1 MQATIIISF
10 RNKMKKYIYIVA
22 ALVSSLILT
31 GCQDFLEAENKTAGG
46 QTAEQFFSK
55 DASSL
60 GVYAYSLLK
69 PVVTRNNVYQYGTD
83 LYTPSR
89 GKTSAFHDYS
99 LTPETSDIKSLY
111 SDLYACINM
120 ANACIFYDENRTKYT
135 PEMRF
140 VRSYCYYIL
149 TQQFGRVPY
158 ILDYINSAAREYP
171 LSELSVIYAEIEK
184 DLLAAIEDD
193 KMGATY
199 GYDGHATKDACYALL
214 AKVCLAA
221 GWDLGTMYTDVATGT
236 YSITNTEYFSKAL
249 IYAKEAGADNALT
262 QTFADK
268 WYPTT
273 ADNGEE
279 VLFSVQYD
287 RAGYPGVAQ
296 EGGHGL
302 QNNYGHYYG
311 SPSLGQKYVNSEYC
325 MTKKAAKL
333 WDKGDLRYD
342 ATFMTTFLNADNADN
357 WGQDGYYAFYNNANA
372 ATLGIRWQYFPYYV
386 TDAEIRAWMT
396 ANKDR
401 MIKGAWTNQPNAYKI
416 CDAANTNIITYK
428 MADDGSISVES
439 TQTFEDALEGS
450 NALNKFPC
458 VRKWDDA
465 TAGFIDGTNTS
476 NDYRDV
482 ILLHKSDI
490 VLVAAEAEYMLG
502 NETGVEGY
510 LNKVRARAGMP
521 ATTIAAYQANYTVA
535 TGFEDAF
542 HKGIDY
548 ILDERG
554 RELYAENE
562 RWMDLRRTKQLVR
575 YNIEFNDKI
584 GTLLDMSSDGTNA
597 KLYRPIPQAEIN
609 ANDAITAADQ
619 NLGY

>member
-1 MQATIIISF
+1 
-10 RNKMKKYIYIVA
+10 MKKYIFILCA
-22 ALVSSLILT
+22 ALISAVSLT
-31 GCQDFLEAENKTAGG
+31 SCKDYLEAENKTAGG
-46 QTAEQFFSK
+46 QTAEQFFNG
-55 DASSL
+55 DATSL

-83 LYTPSR
+83 LYVPSR
-89 GKTSAFHDYS
+89 GKTSVFHDYS
-99 LTPETSDIKSLY
+99 LTPETADIKSFY

-120 ANACIFYDENRTKYT
+120 ANACIFYDSDRTQYT

-158 ILDYINSAAREYP
+158 ITEYINSAARNYP
-171 LSELSVIYAEIEK
+171 LSELAVIYEEIEK
-184 DLLAAIEDD
+184 DLLAAIADD
-193 KMGATY
+193 KMGDTY
-199 GYDGHATKDACYALL
+199 AYDGHATKDACNALL

-221 GWDLGTMYTDVATGT
+221 GWDLGTLYTDVAAGT
-236 YSITNTEYFSKAL
+236 YSIANTEWFSKAL
-249 IYAKEAGADNALT
+249 LYAKDAGADEALT
-262 QTFADK
+262 EPFADK
-268 WYPTT
+268 WGAKT
-273 ADNGEE
+273 ADDGAE
-279 VLFSVQYD
+279 VLFAVQYD

-302 QNNYGHYYG
+302 QNTYGHYYG
-311 SPSLGQKYVNSEYC
+311 ASALGQKYVNSEYC
-325 MTKKAAKL
+325 VSLKACKL

-342 ATFMTTFLNADNADN
+342 ATFMTTFYNANNADN
-357 WGQDGYYAFYNNANA
+357 WGQDGYYAFYNSSNT
-372 ATLGIRWQYFPYYV
+372 ATQGIRWQYFPYYV
-386 TDAEIRAWMT
+386 TDAEVRAWLT
-396 ANKDR
+396 AHQAQ
-401 MIKGAWTNQPNAYKI
+401 MQKGTFDNQPNTYKV
-416 CDAANTNIITYK
+416 CDAANSNILTYK
-428 MADDGSISVES
+428 IDDAGNISVEL
-439 TQTFEDALEGS
+439 TQTYEDALEGS

-465 TAGFIDGTNTS
+465 TSGFIDGTNTS

-502 NETGVEGY
+502 NTTGVEGY

-521 ATTIAAYQANYTVA
+521 ASTIDAYSAHYTVNA
-535 TGFEDAF
+535 SFDDAF

-575 YNIEFNDKI
+575 YNIEFNPKV
-584 GTLLDMSSDGTNA
+584 GTLLDMSGDGANA

-609 ANDAITAADQ
+609 ANDAISTADQ

>member
-1 MQATIIISF
+1 
-10 RNKMKKYIYIVA
+10 MKKYIYIIGA
-22 ALVSSLILT
+22 ALVSSLLLT
-31 GCQDFLEAENKTAGG
+31 GCKDFLVADNKTAGG
-46 QTAEQFFSK
+46 QTAEQFFNG
-55 DASSL
+55 DATSL
-60 GVYAYSLLK
+60 GVYAYSLMK
-69 PVVTRNNVYQYGTD
+69 PIVTRNNVYQYGTD
-83 LYTPSR
+83 LYIPSR

-99 LTPETSDIKSLY
+99 LTPETSDIKSFY

-120 ANACIFYDENRTKYT
+120 ANACIFYDNNRTQYT

-149 TQQFGRVPY
+149 SQQFGRVPY
-158 ILDYINSAAREYP
+158 VLDYVNSAARSYP
-171 LSELSVIYAEIEK
+171 LTDLAVMYDGIVK
-184 DLLAAIEDD
+184 DLEAAIADD
-193 KMGATY
+193 KMAATY
-199 GYDGHATKDACYALL
+199 TCDGHATKDACYALL

-221 GWDLGTMYTDVATGT
+221 GWDLGTKYNDVAAGT
-236 YSITNTEYFSKAL
+236 YTITDDSYFTKAL
-249 IYAKEAGADNALT
+249 NYAKQAGADNALT
-262 QTFADK
+262 QTFDDK
-268 WYPTT
+268 WYPTL
-273 ADNGEE
+273 ADGGEE

-311 SPSLGQKYVNSEYC
+311 SPSLGQKYVNSEMC
-325 MTKKAAKL
+325 LTQKAAKL
-333 WDKGDLRYD
+333 WDKGDLRYE
-342 ATFMTTFLNADNADN
+342 ATFMTTFYNADNADN
-357 WGQDGYYAFYNNANA
+357 WGQDGYYAFYNNPA
-372 ATLGIRWQYFPYYV
+372 ASTLDIRWKYFPYYV
-386 TDAEIRAWMT
+386 TDAEVRAWLT
-396 ANKDR
+396 ANQDR
-401 MIKGAWTNQPNAYKI
+401 MKKGSWTNQPNAYKV
-416 CDAANTNIITYK
+416 CDAANTNIITYRVE
-428 MADDGSISVES
+428 ADGSIVVES
-439 TQTFEDALEGS
+439 TQSFDDALEGS

-465 TAGFIDGTNTS
+465 TAGFVDGTNTS

-490 VLVAAEAEYMLG
+490 VLVAAEAAYMTG
-502 NETGVEGY
+502 NNGAAEGY
-510 LNKVRARAGMP
+510 LNNVRTRAGLP
-521 ATTIAAYQANYTVA
+521 ATTISAYSANYTVNA
-535 TGFEDAF
+535 TFDNPTL
-542 HKGIDY
+542 KGIDF

-575 YNIEFNDKI
+575 YNIEFNPKVS
-584 GTLLDMSSDGTNA
+584 TLANMSTDGVNA

>member
-1 MQATIIISF
+1 
-10 RNKMKKYIYIVA
+10 MKKYIYIIGA
-22 ALVSSLILT
+22 ALVSSLLLT
-31 GCQDFLEAENKTAGG
+31 GCKDFLVADNKTAGG
-46 QTAEQFFSK
+46 QTAEQFFNG
-55 DASSL
+55 DATSL
-60 GVYAYSLLK
+60 GVYAYSLMK
-69 PVVTRNNVYQYGTD
+69 PIVTRTNVYQYGTD
-83 LYTPSR
+83 LYIPSR

-99 LTPETSDIKSLY
+99 LTPETSDIKSFY

-120 ANACIFYDENRTKYT
+120 ANACIHYDNNRTQYT

-158 ILDYINSAAREYP
+158 VLDYVNSAARSYP
-171 LSELSVIYAEIEK
+171 LTDLAQIYDGIVK
-184 DLLAAIEDD
+184 DLEAAIADD
-193 KMGATY
+193 KMAATY
-199 GYDGHATKDACYALL
+199 TCDGHATKDACYALL

-221 GWDLGTMYTDVATGT
+221 GWDLGTTYNDVAAGT
-236 YSITNTEYFSKAL
+236 YTVNDDSYFTKAL
-249 IYAKEAGADNALT
+249 NFAKQAGADNALT
-262 QTFADK
+262 QTFDDK
-268 WYPTT
+268 WYPTL
-273 ADNGEE
+273 ADGGEE

-311 SPSLGQKYVNSEYC
+311 SPSLGQKYVNSEMC
-325 MTKKAAKL
+325 LTQKAAKL
-333 WDKGDLRYD
+333 WDKGDLRYE
-342 ATFMTTFLNADNADN
+342 ATFMTTFYNADNADN
-357 WGQDGYYAFYNNANA
+357 WGQDGYYAFYNNPA
-372 ATLGIRWQYFPYYV
+372 ASTLDIRWKYFPYYV
-386 TDAEIRAWMT
+386 TDAEVRAWLT
-396 ANKDR
+396 ANQDR
-401 MIKGAWTNQPNAYKI
+401 MKKGSWTNQPNAYKV
-416 CDAANTNIITYK
+416 CDAANTNIITYRVE
-428 MADDGSISVES
+428 ADGSIVVES
-439 TQTFEDALEGS
+439 TQSFDDALEGS

-465 TAGFIDGTNTS
+465 TAGFVDGTNTS

-490 VLVAAEAEYMLG
+490 VLVAAEAAYMTG
-502 NETGVEGY
+502 NTGVAEGY
-510 LNKVRARAGMP
+510 LNNVRTRAGLP
-521 ATTIAAYQANYTVA
+521 ATTISAYSANYTVNA
-535 TGFEDAF
+535 TFDNPTL
-542 HKGIDY
+542 KGIDF

-575 YNIEFNDKI
+575 YNIEFNPKVS
-584 GTLLDMSSDGTNA
+584 TLANMSTDGVNA

>member
-1 MQATIIISF
+1 
-10 RNKMKKYIYIVA
+10 MKQYIYIVA

-31 GCQDFLEAENKTAGG
+31 GCNDFLEADNKSAGG

-69 PVVTRNNVYQYGTD
+69 PIVSRTNVYQYGTD

-99 LTPETSDIKSLY
+99 LTPETSDIKTFY

-120 ANACIFYDENRTKYT
+120 ANACIHYDQGRTQYT
-135 PEMRF
+135 PEMKF

-158 ILDYINSAAREYP
+158 ITEYINSAERNYP
-171 LSELSVIYAEIEK
+171 LTPLE
-184 DLLAAIEDD
+184 DLYKGIVTDLEEAAADPLL
-193 KMGATY
+193 GATY
-199 GYDGHATKDACYALL
+199 AHDGHATKDACTALL

-221 GWDLGTMYTDVATGT
+221 GWDLGTLYTDVATGA
-236 YSITNTEYFSKAL
+236 YSITNSEYFTKAL
-249 IYAKEAGADNALT
+249 QYAIDAGARNALT
-262 QTFADK
+262 ETFADK
-268 WYPTT
+268 WGATT
-273 ADNGEE
+273 ADNSTE

-311 SPSLGQKYVNSEYC
+311 SPSLGQKYVNSEMC
-325 MTKKAAKL
+325 MTPKTAKL

-342 ATFMTTFLNADNADN
+342 ATFMTTFINADNADN
-357 WGQDGYYAFYNNANA
+357 WGQDGYYAFYSNPAAAAN
-372 ATLGIRWQYFPYYV
+372 GIRWQYFPYYV
-386 TDAEIRAWMT
+386 TDAEVRAWMT
-396 ANKDR
+396 ANQAS
-401 MIKGAWTNQPNAYKI
+401 MVKGSWTNQPNAFKI
-416 CDAANTNIITYK
+416 CDAANTNIVTYK
-428 MADDGSISVES
+428 MADDGTISVES
-439 TQTFEDALEGS
+439 TQTYEDALEGS
-450 NALNKFPC
+450 NSLNKFPC

-465 TAGFIDGTNTS
+465 TSGFIDGTNTS
-476 NDYRDV
+476 NDYRDI
-482 ILLHKSDI
+482 ILLHMSDI

-502 NETGVEGY
+502 NPSGAEGY
-510 LNKVRARAGMP
+510 LNNVRTRAGLP
-521 ATTIAAYQANYTVA
+521 ATTIDAYQANYTVKA
-535 TGFEDAF
+535 GFEDSF
-542 HKGIDY
+542 HKGLDF

-575 YNIEFNDKI
+575 YNVEFNAKI
-584 GTLLDMSSDGTNA
+584 GTLLDMSGDGTNA

-609 ANDAITAADQ
+609 ANEALTAEDQ

>member
-1 MQATIIISF
+1 
-10 RNKMKKYIYIVA
+10 MKKYIYIIGA
-22 ALVSSLILT
+22 ALVSSLLLT
-31 GCQDFLEAENKTAGG
+31 GCKDFLVADNKTAGG
-46 QTAEQFFSK
+46 QTAEQFFNG
-55 DASSL
+55 DATSL
-60 GVYAYSLLK
+60 GVYAYSLMK
-69 PVVTRNNVYQYGTD
+69 PIVTRTNVYQYGTD
-83 LYTPSR
+83 LYIPSR

-99 LTPETSDIKSLY
+99 LTPETSDIKSFY

-120 ANACIFYDENRTKYT
+120 ANACIFYDNNRTRYT

-149 TQQFGRVPY
+149 SQQFGRVPY
-158 ILDYINSAAREYP
+158 VLDYVNSAARSYP
-171 LSELSVIYAEIEK
+171 LTDLAVMYDGIVK
-184 DLLAAIEDD
+184 DLEAAIADD
-193 KMGATY
+193 KMAATY
-199 GYDGHATKDACYALL
+199 TCDGHATKDACYALL

-221 GWDLGTMYTDVATGT
+221 GWDLGTKYNDVAAGT
-236 YSITNTEYFSKAL
+236 YTITDDSYFTKAL
-249 IYAKEAGADNALT
+249 NYAKQAGADNALT
-262 QTFADK
+262 QTFDDK
-268 WYPTT
+268 WYPTL
-273 ADNGEE
+273 ADGGEE

-311 SPSLGQKYVNSEYC
+311 SPSLGQKYVNSEMC
-325 MTKKAAKL
+325 LTQKAAKL
-333 WDKGDLRYD
+333 WDKGDLRYE
-342 ATFMTTFLNADNADN
+342 ATFMTTFYNADNADN
-357 WGQDGYYAFYNNANA
+357 WGQDGYYAFYNNPA
-372 ATLGIRWQYFPYYV
+372 ASTLDIRWKYFPYYV
-386 TDAEIRAWMT
+386 TDAEVRAWLT
-396 ANKDR
+396 ANQDR
-401 MIKGAWTNQPNAYKI
+401 MKKGSWTNQPNAYKV
-416 CDAANTNIITYK
+416 CDAANTNIITYRVE
-428 MADDGSISVES
+428 ADGSIVVES
-439 TQTFEDALEGS
+439 TQSFDDALEGS

-465 TAGFIDGTNTS
+465 TAGFVDGTNTS

-490 VLVAAEAEYMLG
+490 VLVAAEAAYMTG
-502 NETGVEGY
+502 NNGAAEGY
-510 LNKVRARAGMP
+510 LNNVRTRAGLP
-521 ATTIAAYQANYTVA
+521 ATTISAYSANYTVNA
-535 TGFEDAF
+535 TFDNPTL
-542 HKGIDY
+542 KGIDF

-575 YNIEFNDKI
+575 YNIEFNPKVS
-584 GTLLDMSSDGTNA
+584 TLANMSTDGVNA

>member
-1 MQATIIISF
+1 
-10 RNKMKKYIYIVA
+10 MKKYIYIIGA
-22 ALVSSLILT
+22 ALVSSILLT
-31 GCQDFLEAENKTAGG
+31 GCKNFLEADNKTAGG
-46 QTAEQFFSK
+46 QTAEQFFNG
-55 DASSL
+55 DATSL
-60 GVYAYSLLK
+60 GVYAYSLMK
-69 PVVTRNNVYQYGTD
+69 PIVTRTNVYQYGTD
-83 LYTPSR
+83 LYIPSR

-99 LTPETSDIKSLY
+99 LTPETSDIKSFY

-120 ANACIFYDENRTKYT
+120 ANACIFYDNNRTQYT

-149 TQQFGRVPY
+149 SQQFGRVPY
-158 ILDYINSAAREYP
+158 VLDYVNSAARSYP
-171 LSELSVIYAEIEK
+171 LTDLAVMYDGIVK
-184 DLLAAIEDD
+184 DLEAAIADD
-193 KMGATY
+193 KMAATY
-199 GYDGHATKDACYALL
+199 VCDGHATKDACYALL

-221 GWDLGTMYTDVATGT
+221 GWDLGTTYNDVAAGT
-236 YSITNTEYFSKAL
+236 YTITDDSYFTKAL
-249 IYAKEAGADNALT
+249 NYAKQAGADNALT
-262 QTFADK
+262 QTFDDK
-268 WYPTT
+268 WYPTL
-273 ADNGEE
+273 ADGGEE

-311 SPSLGQKYVNSEYC
+311 SPSLGQKYVNSEMC
-325 MTKKAAKL
+325 LTQKAAKL
-333 WDKGDLRYD
+333 WDKGDLRYE
-342 ATFMTTFLNADNADN
+342 ATFMTTFYNADNADN
-357 WGQDGYYAFYNNANA
+357 WGQDGYYAFYNNPA
-372 ATLGIRWQYFPYYV
+372 ASTLDIRWKYFPYYV
-386 TDAEIRAWMT
+386 TDAEVRAWLT
-396 ANKDR
+396 ANQDHMK
-401 MIKGAWTNQPNAYKI
+401 KGSWTNQPNAYKV
-416 CDAANTNIITYK
+416 CDAANTNIITYRVE
-428 MADDGSISVES
+428 ADGTIVVES
-439 TQTFEDALEGS
+439 TQSFDDALEGS

-465 TAGFIDGTNTS
+465 TAGFVDGTNTS

-490 VLVAAEAEYMLG
+490 VLVAAEAAYMTG
-502 NETGVEGY
+502 NNGAAEGY
-510 LNKVRARAGMP
+510 LNNVRTRAGLP
-521 ATTIAAYQANYTVA
+521 ATTISAYSANYTVNA
-535 TGFEDAF
+535 TFDNPTL
-542 HKGIDY
+542 KGIDF

-575 YNIEFNDKI
+575 YNIEFNPKVS
-584 GTLLDMSSDGTNA
+584 TLANMSTDGVNA

>member
-1 MQATIIISF
+1 
-10 RNKMKKYIYIVA
+10 MKKYIYIIGA
-22 ALVSSLILT
+22 ALVSSLLLT
-31 GCQDFLEAENKTAGG
+31 GCKDFLVADNKTAGG
-46 QTAEQFFSK
+46 QTAEQFFNG
-55 DASSL
+55 DATSL
-60 GVYAYSLLK
+60 GVYAYSLMK
-69 PVVTRNNVYQYGTD
+69 PIVTRTNVYQYGTD
-83 LYTPSR
+83 LYIPSR

-99 LTPETSDIKSLY
+99 LTPETSDIKSFY

-120 ANACIFYDENRTKYT
+120 ANACIFYDNNRTQYT

-149 TQQFGRVPY
+149 SQQFGRVPY
-158 ILDYINSAAREYP
+158 VLDYVNSAARSYP
-171 LSELSVIYAEIEK
+171 LTDLAVMYDGIVK
-184 DLLAAIEDD
+184 DLEAAIADD
-193 KMGATY
+193 KMAATY
-199 GYDGHATKDACYALL
+199 TCDGHATKDACYALL

-221 GWDLGTMYTDVATGT
+221 GWDLGTKYNDVAAGT
-236 YSITNTEYFSKAL
+236 YTITDDSYFTKAL
-249 IYAKEAGADNALT
+249 NYAKQAGADNALT
-262 QTFADK
+262 QTFDDK
-268 WYPTT
+268 WYPTL
-273 ADNGEE
+273 ADGGEE

-311 SPSLGQKYVNSEYC
+311 SPSLGQKYVNSEMC
-325 MTKKAAKL
+325 LTQKAAKL
-333 WDKGDLRYD
+333 WDKGDLRYE
-342 ATFMTTFLNADNADN
+342 ATFMTTFYNADNADN
-357 WGQDGYYAFYNNANA
+357 WGQDGYYAFYNNPA
-372 ATLGIRWQYFPYYV
+372 ASTLDIRWKYFPYYV
-386 TDAEIRAWMT
+386 TDAEVRAWLT
-396 ANKDR
+396 ANQDR
-401 MIKGAWTNQPNAYKI
+401 MKKGSWTNQPNAYKV
-416 CDAANTNIITYK
+416 CDAANTNIITYRVE
-428 MADDGSISVES
+428 ADGSIVVES
-439 TQTFEDALEGS
+439 TQSFDDALEGS

-465 TAGFIDGTNTS
+465 TAGFVDGTNTS

-490 VLVAAEAEYMLG
+490 VLVAAEAAYMTG
-502 NETGVEGY
+502 NNGAAEGY
-510 LNKVRARAGMP
+510 LNNVRTRAGLP
-521 ATTIAAYQANYTVA
+521 ATTISAYSANYTVNA
-535 TGFEDAF
+535 TFDNPTL
-542 HKGIDY
+542 KGIDF

-575 YNIEFNDKI
+575 YNIEFNPKVS
-584 GTLLDMSSDGTNA
+584 TLANMSTDGANA